1 MDVHVDSPPASGLT
15 YEEWVTERVPSLLRF
30 AYLVTRSQDAAEEA
44 VQSALTDAL
53 RHWERVRRT
62 QDPDAYV
69 RRMVVNAHV
78 SAWRRWGR
86 RETAVAE
93 VREQEHG
100 DPADIQ
106 VRRDL
111 VWEVCGELPTRQ
123 RAAVVLRFY
132 EDLDYPEIAGVLG
145 ISEVTA
151 RTHVH
156 RALTALR
163 ARLTEE
169 DRHG

>member
-1 MDVHVDSPPASGLT
+1 
-15 YEEWVTERVPSLLRF
+15 
-30 AYLVTRSQDAAEEA
+30 
-44 VQSALTDAL
+44 
-53 RHWERVRRT
+53 
-62 QDPDAYV
+62 
-69 RRMVVNAHV
+69 
-78 SAWRRWGR
+78 
-86 RETAVAE
+86 
-93 VREQEHG
+93 
-100 DPADIQ
+100 
-106 VRRDL
+106 
-111 VWEVCGELPTRQ
+111 VCGELPTRQ

>member
-1 MDVHVDSPPASGLT
+1 VDVHVDSPSASGLT
-15 YEEWVTERVPSLLRF
+15 YEEWVTERVAALLRF
-30 AYLVTRSQDAAEEA
+30 AYLVTGSQDAAEEA
-44 VQSALTDAL
+44 VQSALTEAL

-62 QDPDAYV
+62 NDPDAYV

-86 RETAVAE
+86 RQSAVAD
-93 VREQEHG
+93 VRGVEHG
-100 DPADIQ
+100 DPADAQ
-106 VRRDL
+106 ARRDL
-111 VWEVCGELPTRQ
+111 VWDLCGELPARQ
-123 RAAVVLRFY
+123 RAALVLRFY
-132 EDLDYPEIAGVLG
+132 EDLDYPEIARVLG

-169 DRHG
+169 DRHE